1 MAEPASTR
9 AMPME
14 LMDSPAGVPPTEGRL
29 DPAALEKL
37 LELVGGE
44 QALLAEL
51 IESFLQDTP
60 PLLTSMRRAL
70 EQGDP
75 AQLGMAAHTLKS
87 TSRGF
92 GAVRLSEWCVE
103 LEAMGNA
110 GTLDGA
116 AELVTQ
122 LEKEYQQVSR
132 ALEMGRD
139 ARGAAH
145 EQ

>member
-1 MAEPASTR
+1 MALT
-9 AMPME
+9 
-14 LMDSPAGVPPTEGRL
+14 DFPAGVPPTEGRL

-44 QALLAEL
+44 RALLAEL
-51 IESFLQDTP
+51 IDSFLQDTP
-60 PLLTSMRRAL
+60 PLLVSMRRAL
-70 EQGDP
+70 EKKDA

-116 AELVTQ
+116 AELVAQ

-139 ARGAAH
+139 TEGAPH
-145 EQ
+145 GQ

>member
-1 MAEPASTR
+1 VELIDFPAE
-9 AMPME
+9 
-14 LMDSPAGVPPTEGRL
+14 VPPTEGRL
-29 DPAALEKL
+29 DRAALKKL

-51 IESFLQDTP
+51 IDSFLQDTP
-60 PLLTSMRRAL
+60 PLLASMRRAL

-75 AQLGMAAHTLKS
+75 AQLGLAAHTLKS

-92 GAVRLSEWCVE
+92 GAMRLSEWCVE

-132 ALEMGRD
+132 ALEIGRD
-139 ARGAAH
+139 AEGAGH
-145 EQ
+145 EP

>member
-1 MAEPASTR
+1 MAEPASTG
-9 AMPME
+9 AVPVE
-14 LMDSPAGVPPTEGRL
+14 LIDFPAEVPPTEGRL
-29 DPAALEKL
+29 DRAALKKL

-51 IESFLQDTP
+51 IDSFLQDTP
-60 PLLTSMRRAL
+60 PLLASMRRAL

-75 AQLGMAAHTLKS
+75 AQLGLAAHTLKS

-92 GAVRLSEWCVE
+92 GAMRLSEWCVE

-132 ALEMGRD
+132 ALEIGRD
-139 ARGAAH
+139 AEGAGH
-145 EQ
+145 EP

>member
-1 MAEPASTR
+1 
-9 AMPME
+9 MPME
-14 LMDSPAGVPPTEGRL
+14 LIDFPARVPPAEGGL
-29 DPAALEKL
+29 DRAALQKL

-51 IESFLQDTP
+51 IDSFLQDTP
-60 PLLTSMRRAL
+60 PLLVSMRRAL
-70 EQGDP
+70 EKKDA

-116 AELVTQ
+116 AELVAQ

-139 ARGAAH
+139 TEGAPH
-145 EQ
+145 GQ